1 MKQRIL
7 QLVAAGCLTAV
18 FVSGCHKPTFE
29 HMEPSTIKWSM
40 SVVSTAQSEEEQQSV
55 AKLTQE
61 VTGKQGLSAEVL
73 FPAQDGDMAKLAAQ
87 KGLDLVLASAD
98 TPQIAEQVKEHP
110 ELRFSLLGDTSDPKQ
125 SNVRHLVHDRARLLF
140 IAGYLAAEANRTSNQ
155 PFTVVV
161 KELRA
166 ADDPDW
172 QMIMAGMHYAGRK
185 DVPVQ
190 VQVSAL
196 DGTNSAND
204 QTAAQGAQALKGLS
218 AVLLDPVTEKAW
230 EGLGAGGQWL
240 IRTDEKTSA
249 VPLQDRVIA
258 QPASLYETALEQ
270 EAELL
275 VSGKWTGQQKVVVE
289 GKRSYR
295 INNASAFADA
305 GVDVRLELIEEQLKS
320 GGIKPDEYTA
330 GVGQ

>member
-1 MKQRIL
+1 
-7 QLVAAGCLTAV
+7 
-18 FVSGCHKPTFE
+18 
-29 HMEPSTIKWSM
+29 M
-40 SVVSTAQSEEEQQSV
+40 SVVSTAQSEAEQQSV
-55 AKLTQE
+55 AKLAQE
-61 VTGKQGLSAEVL
+61 VAGKQGLSADVL
-73 FPAQDGDMAKLAAQ
+73 YPAQDGDVAKLASQ

-98 TPQIAEQVKEHP
+98 TPQIAELAKAHP
-110 ELRFSLLGDTSDPKQ
+110 ELRFSLLGDTSDPEL
-125 SNVRHLVHDRARLLF
+125 SNVRHLVHDRARVLF

-190 VQVSAL
+190 VPVSAL
-196 DGTNSAND
+196 DGTDAAAG
-204 QTAAQGAQALKGLS
+204 QTAAGQGARPLKGLS
-218 AVLLDPVTEKAW
+218 AVLLDPLSEKAW
-230 EGLGAGGQWL
+230 AGLGAGGQWL
-240 IRTDEKTSA
+240 IRTDEKTA
-249 VPLQDRVIA
+249 ALPLQDRVIA

-275 VSGKWTGQQKVVVE
+275 VSGKWTGQQKVIVE
-289 GKRSYR
+289 GTRSYR

-305 GVDVRLELIEEQLKS
+305 GMDVRLELIEEQLKS
-320 GGIKPDEYTA
+320 GAIKPDQYTA